1 MKKTLEEVFEE
12 ESQAH
17 AEKERVLN
25 EKIDA
30 EIMQYIDNPVLGL
43 QFKRPVITRPS
54 NPSLFFIVSFF
65 NLNQISLF
73 LRPINLSS
81 RQQSGFC
88 LCQLIS
94 KRE

>member
-1 MKKTLEEVFEE
+1 VKNPFGALAMLPDKIKRMKKTVEEVFEE

-54 NPSLFFIVSFF
+54 NPSLFFIVSF
-65 NLNQISLF
+65 L
-73 LRPINLSS
+73 
-81 RQQSGFC
+81 
-88 LCQLIS
+88 
-94 KRE
+94 